1 MCNFLKS
8 NFHHKNN
15 PQFAFFIKVM
25 KYVATV
31 VANKADIHSELY
43 VLRLK
48 KFDENCGVHSRKKKS
63 TVKCT
68 FLHMV
73 CLNHNV

>member
-1 MCNFLKS
+1 
-8 NFHHKNN
+8 
-15 PQFAFFIKVM
+15 M

-48 KFDENCGVHSRKKKS
+48 KFDENCGVHSRKKN
-63 TVKCT
+63 
-68 FLHMV
+68 LQ
-73 CLNHNV
+73 LNALFFTWFV